1 MTRGTTEEH
10 SPAPASADMP
20 GIARGGLLNLAGAG
34 ISAVTGVVLTIV
46 VTRALSKD
54 DAGIFFTLTSL
65 FLLAETVACL
75 GTGTGLVYF
84 TARLRSLGRPQL
96 VRGFQRVG
104 VLPVLALSLA
114 VAAGMVLAAGAV
126 AGVVGDTSADVR
138 TAVLVMAVLLPVAA
152 LSDTLLAAT
161 RGHAAMRPTVVLERV
176 GRPLVQLALVAVA
189 LVSGSVAVVAGAWV
203 LPWVVTAV
211 LAWRWLSRLQRHL
224 PAPERPSRGTWREF
238 WSFTWPR
245 AVNSLA
251 QIALQRLDIV
261 LIAVLIGPAEAAVY
275 TAATRF
281 LVVGQ
286 LSSTAVSSAAQP
298 RLAGLLAV
306 DDRRSAGTVYRSATA
321 WIVLLTWPLYL
332 LCAVFADVVLS
343 VFGAGYED
351 GRPVVLVLTAAM
363 LVATACGMVDMLLN
377 MAGRTTMTLVNSV
390 VAVCV
395 MVGLDLVLIPAMG
408 ILGAAVGWA
417 AAIVVNNLLPL
428 AQLVVVLRLHPFG
441 RATLTAGALAAV
453 CFGLL
458 PAAARLLLPGESAA
472 ALAAIALG
480 AAVYGTACLRWQA
493 RLGLPALSELRPRA
507 SRPSPAGSFPDGAS
521 TGGEPR

>member
-10 SPAPASADMP
+10 TPELPTADMP

-34 ISAVTGVVLTIV
+34 ISAATGVLLTVV

-65 FLLAETVACL
+65 FLLAETLACL

-84 TARLRSLGRPQL
+84 TARLRSLGRPEL

-104 VLPVLALSLA
+104 MLPVLMLSLA
-114 VAAGMVLAAGAV
+114 VAAGMALAASAL
-126 AGVVGDTSADVR
+126 AGVVGDSSADVR

-152 LSDTLLAAT
+152 LSDTVLAAT
-161 RGHAAMRPTVVLERV
+161 RGHAAMRPTVVLDKV
-176 GRPLVQLALVAVA
+176 GRPLVQLALVAMA

-203 LPWVVTAV
+203 LPWLVTAV
-211 LAWRWLSRLQRHL
+211 LAGRWLSRLQRQL
-224 PAPERPSRGTWREF
+224 PASAQSSRRTWREF
-238 WSFTWPR
+238 WLFTWPR

-261 LIAVLIGPAEAAVY
+261 LITVLIGPAEAAVY

-306 DDRRSAGTVYRSATA
+306 DDRASAGAVYRSATA
-321 WIVLLTWPLYL
+321 WIVLLTWPVYL
-332 LCAVFADVVLS
+332 LCAVFADAVLS
-343 VFGAGYED
+343 LFGAGYD
-351 GRPVVLVLTAAM
+351 AGRTVVLVLAGAM

-390 VAVCV
+390 VAVAV
-395 MVGLDLVLIPAMG
+395 MVGLDLVLIPSLG
-408 ILGAAVGWA
+408 ILGAAIGWG
-417 AAIVVNNLLPL
+417 AAILVNNLLPL
-428 AQLVVVLRLHPFG
+428 AQLMYLLRLHPFG
-441 RATLTAGALAAV
+441 RSTLTAAALAAT

-458 PAAARLLLPGESAA
+458 PAATRLLTGGDTTASLT
-472 ALAAIALG
+472 AIALG
-480 AAVYGTACLRWQA
+480 VAVYAAACLRWHA
-493 RLGLPALSELRPRA
+493 RLGLPTLSSLRPRA
-507 SRPSPAGSFPDGAS
+507 SRPSPAGIPDRVT
-521 TGGEPR
+521 TGGRP